1 MEISTDGIF
10 YAGCIA
16 WHCHPKQAVEVY
28 GMCMV
33 KCPACKGR
41 ICDLIATAGGRVVLK
56 VKCPECGRIVK
67 LEWLLQVTETAK

>member
-1 MEISTDGIF
+1 MEISTDGTF
-10 YAGCIA
+10 YAGCIT
-16 WHCHPKQAVEVY
+16 WLCHPKQAVEVY